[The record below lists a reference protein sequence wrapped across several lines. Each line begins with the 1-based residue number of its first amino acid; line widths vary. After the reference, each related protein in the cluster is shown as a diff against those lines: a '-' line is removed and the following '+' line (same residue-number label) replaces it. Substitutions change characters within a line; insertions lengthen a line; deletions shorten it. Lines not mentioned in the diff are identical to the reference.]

1 MVKKIQKKVVRTK
14 KTQAASLTKIKNLLS
29 RLARRE
35 LEMRSMQYIGKAL
48 SSVLNLERLL
58 MLIMDEVTKL
68 MHAERGTL
76 YLVDFDKGEL
86 WSKIALKAE
95 IKEIR
100 LKIGVGISGYVAKT
114 GELINIKDAY
124 HDSRFDPS
132 TDKKT
137 GYTTRSILCMPIR
150 EPVKDEHQTGKIMAV
165 IQILNKIEGIFT
177 KQDEDLLSSL
187 ASPIAIAIVNARL
200 YSNLEDRLNELNL
213 LFNLEK
219 ELSRAERLDI
229 MLKNLLRLVTG
240 SLQVENGLILL
251 TNAEKK
257 EITEQY
263 AVNVDEAKLITAS
276 FAANKG
282 IIGRVFNDRQ
292 SYLCNKV
299 EGDPYLDHAM
309 MDHLNLP
316 IRNIACSPLVSEN
329 RVIGFLIL
337 MNKTGEHNYFSNND
351 QRIMDSIAGQTAR
364 GIDSYRLRDEKSK
377 ADRLV
382 TIGNM
387 MSAIVHDLRTPMSN
401 ILGFVDL
408 MLEEDKHDTR
418 QEYAEIVTQQIKG
431 LTSMTTDVLDF
442 AKGKTTIL
450 PRKYPVDKL
459 VKDFVKYFEDD
470 IKRKGYNFE
479 WSVKTASMIYVDPE
493 KINRI
498 FMNIMKNALEAMK
511 PGGTFSLNAGEHD
524 GQVLFSLKD
533 TGAGIPDEIK
543 DKLFGSFVTSGKE
556 GGTGLGLAIVKKVI
570 DEHKGRIE
578 VESTKGVGT
587 TFKIYFAKI

>member
-1 MVKKIQKKVVRTK
+1 MLKRSQKKAVRTE
-14 KTQAASLTKIKNLLS
+14 KTQAASLTKIKNLLA

-35 LEMRSMQYIGKAL
+35 LEIRSMQYIGKAL

-68 MHAERGTL
+68 MDAERGTL

-150 EPVKDEHQTGKIMAV
+150 EPVKDEHQTGKIIAV
-165 IQILNKIEGIFT
+165 IQILNKIDGVFT
-177 KQDEDLLSSL
+177 RQDEDLLSSL

-229 MLKNLLRLVTG
+229 MLKNLLQLVTG
-240 SLQVENGLILL
+240 SLQVEYSLILL
-251 TNAEKK
+251 TNAENKD
-257 EITEQY
+257 ITARY
-263 AVNVDEAKLITAS
+263 AVNVDEAKLKS
-276 FAANKG
+276 AAFTLNQG
-282 IIGRVFNDRQ
+282 IIGHVFLNQQ

-299 EGDPYLDHAM
+299 EEDPYIDRAM
-309 MDHLNLP
+309 MEHLDLP
-316 IRNIACSPLVSEN
+316 VRNIACSPLLSEK
-329 RVIGFLIL
+329 RVIGLLIL
-337 MNKTGEHNYFSNND
+337 MNKTGEHNYFSAND
-351 QRIMDSIAGQTAR
+351 QRMMDSIASQTAR
-364 GIDSYRLRDEKSK
+364 GIDSYHLREEKSK
-377 ADRLV
+377 ADRLA

-387 MSAIVHDLRTPMSN
+387 MSTIVHDLRTPMGN
-401 ILGFVDL
+401 IQGFVEL
-408 MLEEDKHDTR
+408 MLEEEKHDTR
-418 QEYAEIVTQQIKG
+418 QEYAEIVNQQIKG

-479 WSVKTASMIYVDPE
+479 WSINTASMIYVDPE

-511 PGGTFSLNAGEHD
+511 PGGTFSLHVTEQA
-524 GQVLFSLKD
+524 GQVLFSLQD
-533 TGAGIPDEIK
+533 TGSGIPDEIK

-570 DEHKGRIE
+570 DDHKGKIE
-578 VESTKGVGT
+578 VETTKGVGT
-587 TFKIYFAKI
+587 TFKIYFTKI

>member
-1 MVKKIQKKVVRTK
+1 MAKQVQKKAVPANK
-14 KTQAASLTKIKNLLS
+14 KQAASLTKINNLLA

-35 LEMRSMQYIGKAL
+35 LEIRSMQYIGKAL

-58 MLIMDEVTKL
+58 MLIMDEVTKM

-76 YLVDFDKGEL
+76 YLVDIDKGEL

-124 HDSRFDPS
+124 NDSRFDPS
-132 TDKKT
+132 TDKRT

-150 EPVKDEHQTGKIMAV
+150 EPVKDEQQVGKIIAV
-165 IQILNKIEGIFT
+165 IQILNKIDGVFT

-229 MLKNLLRLVTG
+229 MLKNLLQLVTG
-240 SLQVENGLILL
+240 SLQVDSGLILL
-251 TNAEKK
+251 TNTEHK
-257 EITEQY
+257 EISERY
-263 AVNVDEAKLITAS
+263 AVNVEEARLKTAV
-276 FAANKG
+276 FTMDKG
-282 IIGRVFNDRQ
+282 IIGHVFSNRQ
-292 SYLCNKV
+292 SYLCNKI
-299 EGDPYLDHAM
+299 EEDPYLDRAM
-309 MDHLNLP
+309 TEHLNLP
-316 IRNIACSPLVSEN
+316 VRNIACSPLLSEQQ
-329 RVIGFLIL
+329 VIGFMFL
-337 MNKTGEHNYFSNND
+337 MNKTGEHNYFSAND
-351 QRIMDSIAGQTAR
+351 QRIMDSIASQTAR
-364 GIDSYRLRDEKSK
+364 GIDSYRLRDQKSK
-377 ADRLV
+377 ADRLA

-387 MSAIVHDLRTPMSN
+387 MSTIVHDLRTPMSN

-408 MLEEDKHDTR
+408 MLEEEKQVTR
-418 QEYAEIVTQQIKG
+418 QEYAEIVIQQIKG

-498 FMNIMKNALEAMK
+498 FMNIMKNALEA
-511 PGGTFSLNAGEHD
+511 
-524 GQVLFSLKD
+524 
-533 TGAGIPDEIK
+533 DE
-543 DKLFGSFVTSGKE
+543 T
-556 GGTGLGLAIVKKVI
+556 
-570 DEHKGRIE
+570 RR
-578 VESTKGVGT
+578 
-587 TFKIYFAKI
+587 YFQFACQ

>member
-1 MVKKIQKKVVRTK
+1 MPKKILKKSEHHVTDRKTSISEVR
-14 KTQAASLTKIKNLLS
+14 NLLS
-29 RLARRE
+29 RRE
-35 LEMRSMQYIGKAL
+35 LEIHSMQYIGKTL

-58 MLIMDEVTKL
+58 MLVMDEVTKL

-76 YLVDFDKGEL
+76 YLVDFEKGEL

-100 LKIGVGISGYVAKT
+100 LKIGVGISGYVAQT
-114 GELINIKDAY
+114 GELINIQDAY

-137 GYTTRSILCMPIR
+137 GYKTRSILCMPIR
-150 EPVKDEHQTGKIMAV
+150 EPVKDENQTGKIMAV
-165 IQILNKIEGIFT
+165 IQILNKIDGVFT
-177 KQDEDLLSSL
+177 RQDEDLLSSL
-187 ASPIAIAIVNARL
+187 TSPIAIAIVNARL

-219 ELSRAERLDI
+219 ELSRVEHLDTL
-229 MLKNLLRLVTG
+229 LKNLLLLVSH
-240 SLQVENGLILL
+240 SLRVENGLILL
-251 TNAEKK
+251 SGADNKDFP
-257 EITEQY
+257 QRY
-263 AVNVDEAKLITAS
+263 AVNIDETKLKTAPFS
-276 FAANKG
+276 VEKG
-282 IIGRVFNDRQ
+282 IIGRVFDNRQ
-292 SYLCNKV
+292 SYLCNNV
-299 EGDPYLDHAM
+299 EEDPYLDRALM
-309 MDHLNLP
+309 NYLDLV
-316 IRNIACSPLVSEN
+316 IRNMVCSPLVSEN

-337 MNKTGEHNYFSNND
+337 MNKAGEHTFFSSAE
-351 QRIMDSIAGQTAR
+351 QRIMDSIAGQMAR
-364 GIDSYRLRDEKSK
+364 GIDNYRLREEKTK
-377 ADRLV
+377 ADRLA

-387 MSAIVHDLRTPMSN
+387 MSTIVHDLRTPMSN

-408 MLEEDKHDTR
+408 MQEEKQPGTR
-418 QEYAEIVTQQIKG
+418 QEYADIINQQIKS

-479 WSVKTASMIYVDPE
+479 WSINTASMIYVDPE

-511 PGGTFSLNAGEHD
+511 PGGTFSLHAGEQN
-524 GQVLFSLKD
+524 GQVLFSLQD
-533 TGAGIPDEIK
+533 TGSGIPDEIK

-578 VESTKGVGT
+578 VETAKGVGT